1 LSWPDD
7 GDGVDKDDKCPV
19 RGTVANQG
27 CPEVSEEVMKTLN
40 NYGKVILF
48 DSGKSTFQQ
57 GTYTVIYYNLK
68 KVSKLKIPN

>member
-1 LSWPDD
+1 MINVHKLEVP
-7 GDGVDKDDKCPV
+7 
-19 RGTVANQG
+19 ANQG

-57 GTYTVIYYNLK
+57 GTTVLHL
-68 KVSKLKIPN
+68 SLQS

>member
-1 LSWPDD
+1 MSTKEVP
-7 GDGVDKDDKCPV
+7 
-19 RGTVANQG
+19 ANQG

-57 GTYTVIYYNLK
+57 GTYTVLQSITAILK
-68 KVSKLKIPN
+68 EYPNSKFQIEGHCDSDGSK

>member
-1 LSWPDD
+1 MQVVL
-7 GDGVDKDDKCPV
+7 GQILTETELDKCPQV

-40 NYGKVILF
+40 YGKVILF

-57 GTYTVIYYNLK
+57 GTYTVYNL
-68 KVSKLKIPN
+68 SLQS

>member
-1 LSWPDD
+1 MINVHKLEVP
-7 GDGVDKDDKCPV
+7 
-19 RGTVANQG
+19 ANQG

-57 GTYTVIYYNLK
+57 GIYTVLHLLQAAHKKTQKDTDNLFT
-68 KVSKLKIPN
+68 VVHGP

>member
-1 LSWPDD
+1 MST
-7 GDGVDKDDKCPV
+7 

-57 GTYTVIYYNLK
+57 GTYTVLHLSLQSQN
-68 KVSKLKIPN
+68 